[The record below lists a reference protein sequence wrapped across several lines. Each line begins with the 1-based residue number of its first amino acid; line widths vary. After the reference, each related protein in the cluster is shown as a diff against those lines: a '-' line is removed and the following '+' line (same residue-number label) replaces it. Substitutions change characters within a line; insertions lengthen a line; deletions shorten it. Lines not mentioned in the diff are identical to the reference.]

1 MVADNLTS
9 HVYVCVFADVQ
20 IQVESSNETDG
31 SESCVCT
38 LMLVC
43 VTNI

>member
-9 HVYVCVFADVQ
+9 HVYMCVFADVQ

-31 SESCVCT
+31 SESCVYMYIDVSLCY
-38 LMLVC
+38 
-43 VTNI
+43 